1 MKTLTVGYTMPE
13 RWMKKLG
20 MKELR
25 VFASGEN
32 LFTWDN
38 YSGLDPETVN
48 ITSGNDAGRNYPL
61 ARKWTLGLT
70 LKF

>member
-1 MKTLTVGYTMPE
+1 MKQVRLFV
-13 RWMKKLG
+13 
-20 MKELR
+20 
-25 VFASGEN
+25 SGEN

-48 ITSGNDAGRNYPL
+48 ITTGIDETTPYPL
-61 ARKWTLGLT
+61 ARRFTVGLT

>member
-1 MKTLTVGYTMPE
+1 
-13 RWMKKLG
+13 